1 MSHARDLILEVIED
15 KCFEPHSTGAQGTLG
30 YLTWYDCIECKE
42 QSTDIEL
49 IDHDMLCIVGKVE
62 EILW

>member
-1 MSHARDLILEVIED
+1 MGKGRDLILRVIEE

-30 YLTWYDCIECKE
+30 YDVWYNCIECKE
-42 QSTDIEL
+42 QNTDIEL
-49 IDHDMLCIVGKVE
+49 INHDHLCIVGKVE